1 MIILFEIYFNV
12 PDFTY
17 PRRPSG
23 PCRTWTTSNH
33 RYGEYEGMIVTT
45 IFYVD
50 GSDAYT
56 EILMSSWKHFKSW
69 MKSPCHPYDLFFL
82 IYNYI
87 LKLFFLF
94 LFLLVWYVNI
104 FWTSPKKAGW
114 GGGGGEGCLPITS
127 SGSLVYYVRPF
138 MWMCSELNDILSF
151 VQVDK
156 EPLTVKVGHLKAS
169 CLYYVFFPNGM
180 IICRG

>member
-33 RYGEYEGMIVTT
+33 KYGEYEGMIVTT

-56 EILMSSWKHFKSW
+56 EILMSS
-69 MKSPCHPYDLFFL
+69 
-82 IYNYI
+82 
-87 LKLFFLF
+87 
-94 LFLLVWYVNI
+94 
-104 FWTSPKKAGW
+104 
-114 GGGGGEGCLPITS
+114 
-127 SGSLVYYVRPF
+127 
-138 MWMCSELNDILSF
+138 
-151 VQVDK
+151 
-156 EPLTVKVGHLKAS
+156 
-169 CLYYVFFPNGM
+169 
-180 IICRG
+180 

>member
-69 MKSPCHPYDLFFL
+69 MKSPCHPYDFFFL

-104 FWTSPKKAGW
+104 FWTSPKKV
-114 GGGGGEGCLPITS
+114 GGGGWGRVPT
-127 SGSLVYYVRPF
+127 
-138 MWMCSELNDILSF
+138 N
-151 VQVDK
+151 
-156 EPLTVKVGHLKAS
+156 HLKWEP
-169 CLYYVFFPNGM
+169 CVLCTTFYVNVFWTEWY
-180 IICRG
+180 IIFCTGWQGTSYCKSWSSQGKLSILCIFSQWNDHL